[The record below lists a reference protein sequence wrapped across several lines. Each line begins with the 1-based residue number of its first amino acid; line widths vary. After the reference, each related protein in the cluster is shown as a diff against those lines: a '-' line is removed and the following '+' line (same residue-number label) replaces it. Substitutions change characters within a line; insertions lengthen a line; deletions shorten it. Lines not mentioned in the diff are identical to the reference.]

1 MLKFWRSKT
10 MKRNLKFIP
19 LYIAALLV
27 LATAGCATKDNKATN
42 NSAAAEA
49 ADLLYQATVSPNEQ
63 YAESDT
69 DIVYYTVE
77 IYQNEEN
84 DIIVDADSNSEFF
97 DRMQYVIPCDEK
109 ISEADVQVEWTTLMG
124 NPKPEKDDQLAVAQV
139 TISENGEIISQRK
152 INFAGKA
159 IEVIADAGN

>member
-1 MLKFWRSKT
+1 
-10 MKRNLKFIP
+10 MKRNLKLIS
-19 LYIAALLV
+19 LYIAALLA

-84 DIIVDADSNSEFF
+84 DIIIDADSNSEFF

-109 ISEADVQVEWTTLMG
+109 ISESDIRVEWTTLMG
-124 NPKPEKDDQLAVAQV
+124 NPRPEKDDQLAVAQV
-139 TISENGEIISQRK
+139 TISEKGEIISQRK
-152 INFAGKA
+152 INFARKA
-159 IEVIADAGN
+159 IEVIEDAGN

>member
-1 MLKFWRSKT
+1 MQ
-10 MKRNLKFIP
+10 RNLKLIS

-27 LATAGCATKDNKATN
+27 LATVGCATKENKETN

-49 ADLLYQATVSPNEQ
+49 ADLLYQATISPNEQ
-63 YAESDT
+63 YAESDA

-77 IYQNEEN
+77 IYQNKEN
-84 DIIVDADSNSEFF
+84 DIVVNADSNSAFF
-97 DRMQYVIPCDEK
+97 DSMQYVIPCDEK
-109 ISEADVQVEWTTLMG
+109 ISEADIQVEWTTLMG
-124 NPKPEKDDQLAVAQV
+124 NPKPVKDDQLAVAQV

-152 INFAGKA
+152 INFARKA

>member
-1 MLKFWRSKT
+1 
-10 MKRNLKFIP
+10 MKRNLKLIS
-19 LYIAALLV
+19 LYIAALLA
-27 LATAGCATKDNKATN
+27 LATVGCTTRKNEESN
-42 NSAAAEA
+42 NPAAAEA

-63 YAESDT
+63 YAEADA

-84 DIIVDADSNSEFF
+84 DIIVSADSNSAFF
-97 DRMQYVIPCDEK
+97 DRMQYVISCDEK

-124 NPKPEKDDQLAVAQV
+124 SPRPAKDDQLAVAQV

-152 INFAGKA
+152 INFARKA

>member
-1 MLKFWRSKT
+1 ME
-10 MKRNLKFIP
+10 RNLKLIS

-27 LATAGCATKDNKATN
+27 LATVGCATKENKETN
-42 NSAAAEA
+42 NSAAVEA

-63 YAESDT
+63 YTESDA
-69 DIVYYTVE
+69 DVVYYTVE

-84 DIIVDADSNSEFF
+84 DIIVSADSNSECF
-97 DRMQYVIPCDEK
+97 DRMQYVILCDKK
-109 ISEADVQVEWTTLMG
+109 ILEADIQVEWTTLMG
-124 NPKPEKDDQLAVAQV
+124 NPKPAKDDQLAVAQV

-152 INFAGKA
+152 INFARKA

>member
-1 MLKFWRSKT
+1 MTLPRQEQRYRI

-19 LYIAALLV
+19 LYIAALLA
-27 LATAGCATKDNKATN
+27 LATAGCAAKDNKATN
-42 NSAAAEA
+42 NSADAEA

-63 YAESDT
+63 YAESDA

-77 IYQNEEN
+77 IYQNKEN
-84 DIIVDADSNSEFF
+84 DIVVNADSNSAFF

-109 ISEADVQVEWTTLMG
+109 ISEADIQVEWTTLMG
-124 NPKPEKDDQLAVAQV
+124 NPKPVKDDQLAVAQV

-152 INFAGKA
+152 INFARKA
-159 IEVIADAGN
+159 E

>member
-1 MLKFWRSKT
+1 M
-10 MKRNLKFIP
+10 MKRNLKLIS

-27 LATAGCATKDNKATN
+27 LATVGCATKENKETN

-63 YAESDT
+63 YTESDA
-69 DIVYYTVE
+69 DVVYYTVE

-84 DIIVDADSNSEFF
+84 DIIVSADSNSEFF
-97 DRMQYVIPCDEK
+97 DSMQYVIPCDEK
-109 ISEADVQVEWTTLMG
+109 ISEADIQVEWTTLMG
-124 NPKPEKDDQLAVAQV
+124 NPKPAKDDQLAVAQV

-152 INFAGKA
+152 INFAKRA
-159 IEVIADAGN
+159 E

>member
-1 MLKFWRSKT
+1 
-10 MKRNLKFIP
+10 MKRNLKLIS

-27 LATAGCATKDNKATN
+27 LATVGCATKENKETN

-63 YAESDT
+63 YTESDA
-69 DIVYYTVE
+69 DVVYYTVE

-84 DIIVDADSNSEFF
+84 DIIVSADSNSEFF
-97 DRMQYVIPCDEK
+97 DSMQYVIPCDEK
-109 ISEADVQVEWTTLMG
+109 ISEADIQVEWTTLMG
-124 NPKPEKDDQLAVAQV
+124 NPKPAKDDQLAVAQV

-152 INFAGKA
+152 INFARKA
-159 IEVIADAGN
+159 E

>member
-1 MLKFWRSKT
+1 
-10 MKRNLKFIP
+10 MKRNLKLIL

-27 LATAGCATKDNKATN
+27 LATVGCATKENKETN
-42 NSAAAEA
+42 NSAAAET

-63 YAESDT
+63 YTESDA
-69 DIVYYTVE
+69 DVVYYTVE

-84 DIIVDADSNSEFF
+84 DIVVNADSNSAFF
-97 DRMQYVIPCDEK
+97 DSMQYVIPCDEK
-109 ISEADVQVEWTTLMG
+109 ISEADIQVEWTTLMG
-124 NPKPEKDDQLAVAQV
+124 NPKPAKDDQLAVAQV

-152 INFAGKA
+152 INFVRKA

>member
-1 MLKFWRSKT
+1 
-10 MKRNLKFIP
+10 MKRNLKLIS

-27 LATAGCATKDNKATN
+27 LATVGCATKENKETN

-63 YAESDT
+63 YTESDA
-69 DIVYYTVE
+69 DVVYYTVE

-84 DIIVDADSNSEFF
+84 DIVVNADSNSAFF
-97 DRMQYVIPCDEK
+97 DSMQYVIPCDEK
-109 ISEADVQVEWTTLMG
+109 ISEADIQVEWTTLMG
-124 NPKPEKDDQLAVAQV
+124 NPKPAKDDQLAVAQV

-152 INFAGKA
+152 INLARKA

>member
-1 MLKFWRSKT
+1 M
-10 MKRNLKFIP
+10 MKRNLKLIS

-27 LATAGCATKDNKATN
+27 LATVGCATKENKETN

-63 YAESDT
+63 YTESDA
-69 DIVYYTVE
+69 DVVYYTVE

-84 DIIVDADSNSEFF
+84 DIIVSADSNSEFF
-97 DRMQYVIPCDEK
+97 DSMQYVIPCDEK
-109 ISEADVQVEWTTLMG
+109 ISEADIQVEWTTLMG
-124 NPKPEKDDQLAVAQV
+124 NPKPAKDDQLAVAQV

-152 INFAGKA
+152 INFARKA
-159 IEVIADAGN
+159 E

>member
-1 MLKFWRSKT
+1 

-19 LYIAALLV
+19 LYIAALLA
-27 LATAGCATKDNKATN
+27 LATAGCAAKDNKATN
-42 NSAAAEA
+42 NSADAEA

-63 YAESDT
+63 YTESDA
-69 DIVYYTVE
+69 DVVYYTVE

-84 DIIVDADSNSEFF
+84 GIIVSADSNSEFF

-109 ISEADVQVEWTTLMG
+109 ISEADIQVEWTTLMG
-124 NPKPEKDDQLAVAQV
+124 NPKPVKDDQLAVAQV

-152 INFAGKA
+152 INFARKA
-159 IEVIADAGN
+159 E

>member
-1 MLKFWRSKT
+1 
-10 MKRNLKFIP
+10 MKRNLKLIS

-27 LATAGCATKDNKATN
+27 LATVGCATKENKETN

-63 YAESDT
+63 YTESDA
-69 DIVYYTVE
+69 DVVYYTVE

-84 DIIVDADSNSEFF
+84 DIIVSADSNSEVF

-109 ISEADVQVEWTTLMG
+109 IAEADIQVEWTTLMG
-124 NPKPEKDDQLAVAQV
+124 NPKPAKDDQLAVAQV

-152 INFAGKA
+152 INFARKA

>member
-1 MLKFWRSKT
+1 
-10 MKRNLKFIP
+10 MKRNLKLIS

-27 LATAGCATKDNKATN
+27 LATVGCATKENKETN
-42 NSAAAEA
+42 NTAATEA

-63 YAESDT
+63 YTESDA
-69 DIVYYTVE
+69 DVVYYTVE

-84 DIIVDADSNSEFF
+84 DIIVSADSNSEFF
-97 DRMQYVIPCDEK
+97 DSMQYVIPCDEK
-109 ISEADVQVEWTTLMG
+109 ISEADIQVEWTTLMG
-124 NPKPEKDDQLAVAQV
+124 NPKPAKDDQLAVAQV

-152 INFAGKA
+152 INLARKA